1 MCITIDDIN
10 KSFCRASLICPLFK
24 LLQNAFFDSE
34 WIHVAAN
41 QGDLHYH
48 ASSENSQSI
57 ADAAVHIQQE
67 LLLILED
74 ITASVTSEVLLWGL
88 FVKMVFYWVI
98 LGFLIHIYLCILSG

>member
-1 MCITIDDIN
+1 M
-10 KSFCRASLICPLFK
+10 FK
-24 LLQNAFFDSE
+24 LLQNAFIDNE

-48 ASSENSQSI
+48 ASSENSQII

-74 ITASVTSEVLLWGL
+74 ITASVTPEVLLGAL
-88 FVKMVFYWVI
+88 FV
-98 LGFLIHIYLCILSG
+98 